1 MDTNRIYLEEAQTLP
16 VFDEA
21 DVLVVG
27 AGAAGHSAAVAA
39 ARAGAKNVVVLE
51 RYGYMGGLVTGGYVL
66 IIPALSWYKE
76 SYVRGVQEEWNTRLE
91 AFPNGVYGPSLEQA
105 GSMDPE
111 LIEKYRWVTSA
122 TSPLREVPKRI
133 VRTTVVDPQLLKIV
147 MDNMIEEQG
156 DRIRLYLHS
165 WATKPIMD
173 GNKCCGVVF
182 ESKEGRKAIYAK
194 VVIDATGDGDIFY
207 QAGAPCQE
215 SCKPTARAAKM
226 AVVWRCGGVDY
237 KKFTDWRGK
246 NLEGYNTLCLEASW
260 KICGFR
266 QAPIAYTTNEVVWFN
281 NWIPNRS
288 CIDVKDLTATE
299 LDVRRTIPA
308 LIEHYRKNVPGFENA
323 YLMDIAPQQ
332 GTRCGRR
339 LDGEYVMT
347 AEDYAFERHF
357 DDVIA
362 WHSTLCQ
369 INDSAPIEIPYRC
382 ILPKNIENLLAPGR
396 HLSADEQAIDWLNL
410 IPQCVGTG
418 QAAGVAAAVV
428 AMDGSTTHTVDIRKV
443 QKILTEQDVPLP
455 RQENTDP
462 KKIQNIIDH
471 QGGMYTRTAQRIHS
485 GEIKSSEF
493 ALPDLANRATKSTNV
508 TG

>member
-1 MDTNRIYLEEAQTLP
+1 MEEKRVYLEEAQKLE
-16 VFDEA
+16 VFDNA

-39 ARAGAKNVVVLE
+39 ARAGAQNVVVLE

-66 IIPALSWYKE
+66 LLPALSWYGQ
-76 SYVRGVQEEWNTRLE
+76 SYVRGLQEEWNTRLE
-91 AFPNGVYGPSLEQA
+91 PFHNGVYGPTLEEA
-105 GSMDPE
+105 GSTDPT
-111 LIEKYRWVTSA
+111 LLAKFRWVTSA
-122 TSPLREVPKRI
+122 VSPLSEVPKRI

-147 MDNMIEEQG
+147 MDNMVEEQK

-173 GNKCCGVVF
+173 GDTCRGVVF
-182 ESKEGRKAIYAK
+182 ESKEGRKAIFAK

-207 QAGAPCQE
+207 QAGAPCME
-215 SCKPTARAAKM
+215 SCKPNARAAKM
-226 AVVWRCGGVDY
+226 ALVWRCGGVDY
-237 KKFTDWRGK
+237 KKFTEWRGA
-246 NLEGYNTLCLEASW
+246 NSEAYNQEVLEASW
-260 KICGFR
+260 NICGFR
-266 QAPIAYTTNEVVWFN
+266 QVPCASTTNDVVWFN
-281 NWIPNRS
+281 NWIANRT

-308 LIEHYRKNVPGFENA
+308 LLDHYRENVPGFENA
-323 YLMDIAPQQ
+323 YLIDIAPQQ

-339 LDGEYVMT
+339 LNGEYVMT
-347 AEDYAFERHF
+347 AADYAYERHF

-382 ILPKNIENLLAPGR
+382 ILPKKIENLLAPGR

-418 QAAGVAAAVV
+418 QAAGVAAAVC
-428 AMDGSTTHTVDIRKV
+428 AMDGTTTHTVDIKKV

-462 KKIQNIIDH
+462 AKMQNVIDH
-471 QGGMYTRTAQRIHS
+471 QAGLYTKVARRIHA
-485 GEIKSSEF
+485 GELKPSEF
-493 ALPDLANRATKSTNV
+493 ALPDLANRATKQVNV
-508 TG
+508 CH